1 MPNMSVADILKIQG
15 KWTGSD
21 KLISQIMQKMSVTNR
36 QAYRKIKDSVSKGEI
51 KKIQL
56 PDRSVLYG
64 LAEFGPVEKILELQT
79 QKSRKFRDVFFIDFF
94 KKLDSINR
102 EASGRPDE
110 AFREL
115 ILSIATLPEEIKH
128 EIQPTQIC
136 AIEAVKAKGKGR
148 WEPSFTF
155 LDLIDRVDHP
165 NTEFLSECYRQ
176 VRILINELST
186 ILHKYYQSTA

>member
-15 KWTGSD
+15 KWTSSD
-21 KLISQIMQKMSVTNR
+21 KLISQIMQKMSITNR
-36 QAYRKIKDSVSKGEI
+36 QAYRKIKDAVSKGEI

-56 PDRSVLYG
+56 PDRSILYG
-64 LAEFGPVEKILELQT
+64 LAEFGPVEKNLEYST
-79 QKSRKFRDVFFIDFF
+79 RRTRKFRDTFFINFF
-94 KKLDSINR
+94 DKLNKISG
-102 EASGRPDE
+102 EASGRPDV

-155 LDLIDRVDHP
+155 LDLVDMDQP
-165 NTEFLSECYRQ
+165 NTEFKTECYRQ
-176 VRILINELST
+176 VRLLIDELSS
-186 ILHKYYQSTA
+186 ILHKYYQSST